1 MTLNI
6 AIVIALAALGIIFM
20 LIEIFLLPG
29 ISIAG
34 IVGGALIV
42 GAVIYAYMFL
52 GTTAG
57 TIVLISSLAVLAIA
71 FIWLV
76 KSRSLQK
83 IGLKTNI
90 EESVDNSDLLKIKVG
105 DKGVSLSRLN
115 PIGKIMVNDTIIEG
129 KSIDGSFIDEDIE
142 VEVVKV
148 ETYNVLVKEVKKQ

>member
-42 GAVIYAYMFL
+42 GAVVYAYLFL

-129 KSIDGSFIDEDIE
+129 KSIDGSFIDEDID

-148 ETYNVLVKEVKKQ
+148 ETYNVLVKEVKK

>member
-6 AIVIALAALGIIFM
+6 TIVIVLAVLGIIFM

-34 IVGGALIV
+34 ITGGALIV
-42 GAVIYAYMFL
+42 GAVVYAYMFL
-52 GTTAG
+52 GSTAG
-57 TIVLISSLAVLAIA
+57 TIALISSLALLAIS

-90 EESVDNSDLLKIKVG
+90 EDSVDNSDLLKINVG
-105 DKGVSLSRLN
+105 DKGVSISRLN
-115 PIGKIMVNDTIIEG
+115 PIGKIMVNNTIIEG

-142 VEVVKV
+142 IEVVKI
-148 ETYNVLVKEVKKQ
+148 ETYNALVKEVK

>member
-6 AIVIALAALGIIFM
+6 TIVIVLAVIGIIFM

-34 IVGGALIV
+34 ITGGALIV
-42 GAVIYAYMFL
+42 GAVVYAYMFL
-52 GTTAG
+52 GSTAG
-57 TIVLISSLAVLAIA
+57 TIALISSLAVLAIS

-90 EESVDNSDLLKIKVG
+90 EDSVDNSDLLKINVG
-105 DKGVSLSRLN
+105 DKGVSISRLN
-115 PIGKIMVNDTIIEG
+115 PIGKIMVNNTIIEG

-142 VEVVKV
+142 IEVVKI
-148 ETYNVLVKEVKKQ
+148 ETYNALVKEVK

>member
-42 GAVIYAYMFL
+42 GAVVYAYMFL
-52 GTTAG
+52 GATAG
-57 TIVLISSLAVLAIA
+57 TIVLVSSLAVLAIA

-90 EESVDNSDLLKIKVG
+90 EETVDNSDLLKIKAG

-142 VEVVKV
+142 VEVVKI
-148 ETYNVLVKEVKKQ
+148 ETYNALVKEVKK